1 LAKKPLTTKGAREHQ
16 ETAPVAEVAA
26 ASRAPIITVPSGST
40 LTVVVDVGPMA
51 IPYAVAYAGRTI
63 IKSLVDRAEQVMALE
78 SGDRVLGW
86 SFAHIV
92 KGWQHAIGF
101 SIDGGPVQLLER
113 KSEANKDPDHTV
125 GFAIV
130 RH

>member
-1 LAKKPLTTKGAREHQ
+1 MAKKALTTRRAREHE
-16 ETAPVAEVAA
+16 ETAPVADVAA
-26 ASRAPIITVPSGST
+26 AGRAPIITVPSGST

-63 IKSLVDRAEQVMALE
+63 IKSLVDRAEQVMPLE
-78 SGDRVLGW
+78 SGDRVLAW
-86 SFAHIV
+86 SFANIV

-101 SIDGGPVQLLER
+101 SIDDGAVQLLER
-113 KSEANKDPDHTV
+113 KSEADKDPDHSV